1 MFSIIYFQAQWH
13 FCLCRWLLGYPVVY
27 VFTESRASWAG
38 QCVGSDTLH
47 LYRVLVNRCEGL
59 KLKNCLGRQSSNR
72 FFWNHFFVLPRWCF
86 SPILCGFHHYFHND
100 SDVKFSGCT
109 VLYSQP
115 WHLKAVVGR
124 CMTRMTFWG
133 QWDFVLSW
141 LAYGGFSFFVSL
153 FRFACMMHPT
163 SPLLWVSLQVDD
175 LVCRPALF

>member
-153 FRFACMMHPT
+153 FNLHVWCTQHHHCYEFPYKLMT
-163 SPLLWVSLQVDD
+163 
-175 LVCRPALF
+175 